1 MLPWA
6 KRIDEV
12 AKKEKTGVQTADEE
26 KLSRERARV
35 RERAIAALVT
45 DDDFSFVIT
54 TEGGMW
60 VGDFTGNTGLLRFA
74 GKMMSAFSKENFE

>member
-12 AKKEKTGVQTADEE
+12 AKKEKNEVRTPEEE

-35 RERAIAALVT
+35 RERAIAALAK
-45 DDDFSFVIT
+45 DDDVSLVIT

-60 VGDFTGNTGLLRFA
+60 VGEFSGNTGLLRFV
-74 GKMMSAFSKENFE
+74 GKMMSAFSSENFE